1 MTARDDTP
9 AEGSLDALAKAVAR
23 GLVSRRQALRTLG
36 AGLVGGLLGGVGVS
50 DAAEG
55 MTPRRIRQRSSSAPP
70 PGQPPDASQRCL
82 AAGDVCGTIAGSRG
96 QCRLPA
102 VADNLAGFVCTSDEA
117 GKACAASTRCCPG
130 TRCVVSLGSAAQ
142 TCRGVIA

>member
-9 AEGSLDALAKAVAR
+9 AGRSVDALVTALASD
-23 GLVSRRQALRTLG
+23 LISRRRALRTLG
-36 AGLVGGLLGGVGVS
+36 SGLVGSLLGILGWS
-50 DAAEG
+50 DDAEG
-55 MTPRRIRQRSSSAPP
+55 MMQRRNRQRNISSPP
-70 PGQPPDASQRCL
+70 PPPPTASQRCL
-82 AAGDVCGTIAGSRG
+82 AAGDVCGTIAGSLG

-102 VADNLAGFVCTSDEA
+102 VADNQAGFVCTTDQA